1 MTEREIIQTQKFTYT
16 YTYIFFTTQIAHD
29 CKEGRRDKKNWTHNN
44 MTKTDEDNLPI
55 LLCVAEDGYEACKP
69 QSYQDQSSQSVYAT
83 TGTKGEGPSNLQSQ

>member
-1 MTEREIIQTQKFTYT
+1 
-16 YTYIFFTTQIAHD
+16 
-29 CKEGRRDKKNWTHNN
+29 